1 MTWRYHGACR
11 NPLSDCRNG
20 TVGLL
25 EVTVGLLSD
34 CRITVGVH
42 CRTVGPGLRLNKVVI
57 NTVSYVLGGA
67 AGVLRERPV
76 CLRMGQLENKRYHAV
91 SPTPMLNR
99 TSIEVISW

>member
-42 CRTVGPGLRLNKVVI
+42 CRTVGPGLSTYLY
-57 NTVSYVLGGA
+57 T
-67 AGVLRERPV
+67 
-76 CLRMGQLENKRYHAV
+76 LECETFHGLSCQSV
-91 SPTPMLNR
+91 
-99 TSIEVISW
+99 

>member
-1 MTWRYHGACR
+1 MDGACR

-42 CRTVGPGLRLNKVVI
+42 CRTVGPRPGL
-57 NTVSYVLGGA
+57 SYDLRSACTARGGGTNVL
-67 AGVLRERPV
+67 
-76 CLRMGQLENKRYHAV
+76 
-91 SPTPMLNR
+91 
-99 TSIEVISW
+99 